1 MNIKLTQTRSINT
14 TANTA
19 TIMTTI
25 MTTNMTTNNYHNN
38 DYDHDHDHLHE
49 VKEDCSGGMAELGC
63 DSIDKLKSK
72 LHNLDLEILEP
83 TRFKEIKLII

>member
-1 MNIKLTQTRSINT
+1 
-14 TANTA
+14 
-19 TIMTTI
+19 
-25 MTTNMTTNNYHNN
+25 MTTNMTTNNDHEHDHNN
-38 DYDHDHDHLHE
+38 DYDHDHDHLNE